1 MKKIVLLLVVFCNAL
16 IMQSLPLMRQG
27 HTKGTRT
34 PDVLIDTEVS
44 NGKVLFESNISLEN
58 SQFKLTDKNGYV
70 VWIGNLSINS
80 NGEYYIDASNLPN
93 DTYSAD
99 LTINGIEYCGNI
111 VI

>member
-16 IMQSLPLMRQG
+16 FMQSLPLMRQG
-27 HTKGTRT
+27 HTRETRT
-34 PDVLIDTEVS
+34 PDVLIDAEVS

-70 VWIGNLSINS
+70 VWIGYLSIDN
-80 NGEYYIDASNLPN
+80 NGEYYIDVANIPK

-99 LTINGIEYCGNI
+99 LTFNGIE
-111 VI
+111 